1 MNYVGTP
8 VSSLSRRLVKWRG
21 FQDQKPDTVFL
32 DPTMGFKMCTRPAIP
47 PSYFNIQSQRWR
59 FYVDLKVVNSG
70 TGAAPD
76 LIVLA
81 KAVVSQPFLQER
93 EELEKQT

>member
-1 MNYVGTP
+1 M
-8 VSSLSRRLVKWRG
+8 
-21 FQDQKPDTVFL
+21 
-32 DPTMGFKMCTRPAIP
+32 
-47 PSYFNIQSQRWR
+47 
-59 FYVDLKVVNSG
+59 DLKVVNSG